1 MNFWK
6 SYFNLK
12 YFFFYLINFVI
23 IIYHFLFE
31 NKKRN
36 LLKKNNQ
43 LSNIFRNQQW
53 IIVGNSPA
61 LKNLEIKK
69 FINKNTI
76 FMNRGYLIDEY
87 KLLQPKYHIIID
99 DKFYKGEWGIDII
112 DKILELNPNVT
123 FIFNVKWAFNK
134 KFTNEIIKNKELK
147 IVWIDN
153 RLFLNKYNFKKFKIN
168 LTTPTFGG
176 AVFGAALS
184 FLAYTNPNS
193 ILFVGVEANGLCY
206 ELIDNF
212 ETHAYGSNPDNNKK
226 KFQNYIEDLD
236 QMSITLNQYRFWSE
250 YFKRKNI
257 AVYNCTGAGILKIF
271 KQKKI
276 EEVLN

>member
-1 MNFWK
+1 MSFWK

-12 YFFFYLINFVI
+12 YFFFYLINFI
-23 IIYHFLFE
+23 ILTYHFLFE

-76 FMNRGYLIDEY
+76 FMNRGYLIDDY

-99 DKFYKGEWGIDII
+99 DKFYKGEWGTDII

-134 KFTNEIIKNKELK
+134 KFTNEIIKNKELN

-168 LTTPTFGG
+168 LTTPPFGQ
-176 AVFGAALS
+176 S
-184 FLAYTNPNS
+184 
-193 ILFVGVEANGLCY
+193 
-206 ELIDNF
+206 
-212 ETHAYGSNPDNNKK
+212 
-226 KFQNYIEDLD
+226 YICLL
-236 QMSITLNQYRFWSE
+236 QQAP
-250 YFKRKNI
+250 I
-257 AVYNCTGAGILKIF
+257 A
-271 KQKKI
+271 
-276 EEVLN
+276 

>member
-1 MNFWK
+1 
-6 SYFNLK
+6 
-12 YFFFYLINFVI
+12 
-23 IIYHFLFE
+23 
-31 NKKRN
+31 
-36 LLKKNNQ
+36 
-43 LSNIFRNQQW
+43 
-53 IIVGNSPA
+53 
-61 LKNLEIKK
+61 
-69 FINKNTI
+69 
-76 FMNRGYLIDEY
+76 MNRGYLIDEY

-99 DKFYKGEWGIDII
+99 DKFYKGEWGTDII

-134 KFTNEIIKNKELK
+134 KFINEIIKNKELK

-236 QMSITLNQYRFWSE
+236 QMSITLNQYRFWYE

-257 AVYNCTGAGILKIF
+257 DVYNCTGAGILKIF